1 MKLFLSSISVQSQ
14 NKQKFLELFGPKEPK
29 DIKVG
34 VITNGG
40 DTYAEDKRAWMERDH
55 KLLKETGAQIV
66 LLDLRKIKNIK
77 DELSKYDCVWIG
89 GGNVFYLRYILAKTG
104 ADEII
109 IELVKSGTVYGGD
122 SAGAI
127 IAGPTINYFQPADSP
142 EKSPKIILDGLN
154 LLDVV
159 VVPHADHSK
168 YAPIMKD
175 IKINLTEAGYKT
187 KSLND
192 SDSLVIIN

>member
-66 LLDLRKIKNIK
+66 LLDLRKLKHIK
-77 DELSKYDCVWIG
+77 DELSKYDS
-89 GGNVFYLRYILAKTG
+89 Y
-104 ADEII
+104 
-109 IELVKSGTVYGGD
+109 
-122 SAGAI
+122 
-127 IAGPTINYFQPADSP
+127 
-142 EKSPKIILDGLN
+142 
-154 LLDVV
+154 
-159 VVPHADHSK
+159 
-168 YAPIMKD
+168 
-175 IKINLTEAGYKT
+175 
-187 KSLND
+187 
-192 SDSLVIIN
+192 

>member
-1 MKLFLSSISVQSQ
+1 MLTK
-14 NKQKFLELFGPKEPK
+14 
-29 DIKVG
+29 
-34 VITNGG
+34 
-40 DTYAEDKRAWMERDH
+40 
-55 KLLKETGAQIV
+55 
-66 LLDLRKIKNIK
+66 
-77 DELSKYDCVWIG
+77 
-89 GGNVFYLRYILAKTG
+89 
-104 ADEII
+104 II
-109 IELVKSGTVYGGD
+109 IELVKNGTVYGGD

-142 EKSPKIILDGLN
+142 EKSPKIILDGLS
-154 LLDVV
+154 LVDVV
-159 VVPHADHSK
+159 IVPHADHSK

>member
-40 DTYAEDKRAWMERDH
+40 DTYAEDKRSWMERDH

-154 LLDVV
+154 LVDVV
-159 VVPHADHSK
+159 IVPHADHSK
-168 YAPIMKD
+168 YAQIMKE
-175 IKINLTEAGYKT
+175 I
-187 KSLND
+187 
-192 SDSLVIIN
+192 